1 MQNNGF
7 HNDIFSY
14 SWLLI
19 SPSPSL
25 SVPHPILIFLV
36 PFSLPDCPRYY
47 FPGPCIQ
54 SYSLYLS
61 KDSTPHLMIPFLV
74 SCPPNT
80 NLNKNTNLN
89 MVIHLKLALGH
100 LSFCIWFVSLNTSIY
115 QHLWPL
121 SASSH
126 SAEAELSCLFP
137 LHSSIHQ
144 SHIHLKPHYL
154 HHP

>member
-7 HNDIFSY
+7 HNDIFPY

-54 SYSLYLS
+54 SYSLHLS
-61 KDSTPHLMIPFLV
+61 KDSTPPSYDTLSSFMSPQHKLKQEHKFKHGYSFEVNPGPSVFLHLV
-74 SCPPNT
+74 C
-80 NLNKNTNLN
+80 
-89 MVIHLKLALGH
+89 
-100 LSFCIWFVSLNTSIY
+100 FV
-115 QHLWPL
+115 
-121 SASSH
+121 
-126 SAEAELSCLFP
+126 E
-137 LHSSIHQ
+137 
-144 SHIHLKPHYL
+144 HIHLSAPL
-154 HHP
+154 TPLCILT